1 MTTAASTSACH
12 PSRKPTEMKLLG
24 IAGLVMAVS
33 PAWAQFGSAGAPPT
47 MSGWARPSANFNVP
61 VHSARQFRGGRSNV
75 IFLGEPWLDSY
86 PPQAGQPT
94 YIVLQPQ
101 APVAAKPTEE
111 TKPIMPLLI
120 EWNGN
125 RFVRT
130 TNVEPLLSSNNSSS
144 PQPSA
149 KSQARAGAPHSD
161 APVTLIYRDGHSE
174 QVRDYSIVAGRLYA
188 SADYVQSGSWMKTI
202 NLSALDLRA
211 TIETNRASGIDFV
224 LPTAPNVV

>member
-1 MTTAASTSACH
+1 
-12 PSRKPTEMKLLG
+12 MKLLG
-24 IAGLVMAVS
+24 IAVAIAVS
-33 PAWAQFGSAGAPPT
+33 PAWAQYGSAGAPPT

-61 VHSARQFRGGRSNV
+61 VHSARQFPGGRSNL

-86 PPQAGQPT
+86 PPQAGQLT

-101 APVAAKPTEE
+101 APVAAKPAEE
-111 TKPIMPLLI
+111 TKPITPLLI

-130 TNVEPLLSSNNSSS
+130 TDVEPLLSNSSSS

-161 APVTLIYRDGHSE
+161 ASVTLIYRDGHSE
-174 QVRDYSIVAGRLYA
+174 QVRDYSIVAGRLR
-188 SADYVQSGSWMKTI
+188 
-202 NLSALDLRA
+202 LR
-211 TIETNRASGIDFV
+211 RLCPKRLHG
-224 LPTAPNVV
+224 